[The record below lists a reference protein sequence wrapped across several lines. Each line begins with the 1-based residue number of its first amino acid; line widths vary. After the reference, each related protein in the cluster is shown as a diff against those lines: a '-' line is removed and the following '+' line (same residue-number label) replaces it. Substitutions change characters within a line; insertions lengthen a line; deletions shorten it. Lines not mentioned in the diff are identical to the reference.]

1 MKKKFFVILS
11 ILFWLTGTVCGQE
24 SISLNGKWEMG
35 EGRHYSQ
42 TVEVPGIHCDPT
54 KMNNDTLWYRREVIL
69 PKGTWTYATLQ
80 LKGARFAPAVFVDG
94 QQVSRADG
102 GMAPTFH
109 LLNNQTVKPGKAIT
123 LEVALTSLKDLPKID
138 ASYIAVSDHWRSNV
152 SSSLWDDVVLHLHGV
167 DHVVNVIPESDTRH
181 KQLTL
186 SFFVDNVMNQTG
198 KGQYTLDISDRQGN
212 RLIKLTGN
220 YQNGKNTVKTSYKG
234 ILEEWSPEAPN
245 LYNIG
250 ITLRHGKKISDRIT
264 RKLGIKQF
272 EVRGKQFYLN
282 GRPCKLRGGSI
293 TWHRW
298 MRSPEGPTLGY
309 DVMWFRE
316 NVLGRM
322 KDLGANE
329 VNFHL
334 GLAPT
339 RLLDLCDEMGM
350 LVCYEWSFFH
360 GMPATEQSCREQYG
374 RWMAS
379 SMEHPC
385 AAYYY
390 PYNETSGKEL
400 ETAWNAL
407 NDVLK
412 DYPTVVVAHRD
423 IMHLHKYWWS
433 IFENLG
439 VYYDNYLQFDQAVM
453 ADEFGGNY
461 LDKNGDYGGYPSV
474 KESFLRFCGRNNT
487 KTQRLRQQIL
497 STGKIAEYWRRT
509 GVAGWTPYTIISSYE
524 DGNSW
529 FQGDMQE
536 GNPMP
541 VWDSMAA
548 SWSPQSVSMDIWDVN
563 YTPGQHIR
571 VPLYYFN
578 DLGQDATLK
587 ARVSITD
594 SLGNSFLQIDTEN
607 LTPAYSHQ
615 TDTLTI
621 ALPNATGYY
630 TLQAELI
637 NRPRDIKYP
646 VTSKWNFR
654 IYNATVSNK
663 VLNARIYVPN
673 NEYELK
679 TMLSAKG
686 LTNMSTLDKADII
699 LLSSVSWQQLAS
711 GDQKINQMIERAI
724 KKGTSVVMLDVGPQ
738 SYGKGYPVEGES
750 LKSLLNPP
758 SVSDPKLYDY
768 PLFGSIIF
776 HFKEAA
782 EAETNIFPDSKDSS
796 LWTYLPDGYRGM
808 WNGLRGDLVLPA
820 WEMEVQGVNADLF
833 LEQWTARGA
842 NESIIKSGQPYYAY
856 ELHGYYDFSTR
867 ANDEETRERLKASV
881 MQKIEDSPSLAVFI
895 NPNIPIKQTD
905 ISAGYRNANTGMA
918 KHMIRMVNAG
928 KNLTKV
934 PVIKIEFGEGKGNLI
949 VSQLLTAGRLSH
961 LGETGEPYERRY
973 DETAVQMVLNMIEQT
988 LNIQ

>member
-1 MKKKFFVILS
+1 MKERILVTLS
-11 ILFWLTGTVCGQE
+11 ILFWLAGPAVSQE
-24 SISLNGKWEMG
+24 SMLLNGQWEMG
-35 EGRHYSQ
+35 ECRHYSQ

-54 KMNNDTLWYRREVIL
+54 KMNNDTLWYRRKVIL
-69 PKGTWTYATLQ
+69 PKGTWAYATLQ

-109 LLNNQTVKPGKAIT
+109 LLNNKTVKPGKAIT
-123 LEVALTSLKDLPKID
+123 LEVALTSLKDLPKTD

-212 RLIKLTGN
+212 RLITLTGN

-245 LYNIG
+245 LYNIS
-250 ITLRHGKKISDRIT
+250 ITLRHGKKISDHIT
-264 RKLGIKQF
+264 QKLGIKQF

-309 DVMWFRE
+309 DVKWFRE

-350 LVCYEWSFFH
+350 LVRYEWSFFH

-400 ETAWNAL
+400 KTAWNAL

-474 KESFLRFCGRNNT
+474 KESFLRFCGRYNT
-487 KTQRLRQQIL
+487 KAQRLKQQTL

-509 GVAGWTPYTIISSYE
+509 DVAGWTPYTIISSYE
-524 DGNSW
+524 DGNNW
-529 FQGDMQE
+529 FLGDMRE
-536 GNPMP
+536 GHPMP

-548 SWSPQSVSMDIWDVN
+548 AWSPQAVSLDTWDVN
-563 YTPGQHIR
+563 YVPGQSIS
-571 VPLYYFN
+571 VPVCYFN
-578 DLGQDATLK
+578 DLGQDAMLK
-587 ARVSITD
+587 ARISVTD
-594 SLGNSFLQIDTEN
+594 SMGHSLLQINTER
-607 LTPAYSHQ
+607 LTPAYSHR

-621 ALPNATGYY
+621 ALPDATGRY
-630 TLQAELI
+630 TLQAELQ
-637 NRPRDIKYP
+637 NRPKGIRYP

-654 IYNATVSNK
+654 IFKAAVPHRTSK
-663 VLNARIYVPN
+663 ARIYVP
-673 NEYELK
+673 EDEVELLA
-679 TMLSAKG
+679 MLSAKG
-686 LTNMSTLDKADII
+686 LNRTGTLDKANVM
-699 LLSSVSWQQLAS
+699 LLSSISWRRLSS
-711 GDQKINQMIERAI
+711 GDQRINQMIERAI
-724 KKGTSVVMLDVGPQ
+724 NNGISVVMLDVGPQ
-738 SYGKGYPVEGES
+738 LYGKGYPVEGES

-758 SVSDPKLYDY
+758 SVSNPKLYDY
-768 PLFGSIIF
+768 PLFGSIII

-782 EAETNIFPDSKDSS
+782 EAETNIFPDSKDAS
-796 LWTYLPDGYRGM
+796 LWAYLPDGYRGM

-820 WEMEVQGVNADLF
+820 WEMEVRGVNADLF
-833 LEQWTARGA
+833 LEQWAARGA
-842 NESIIKSGQPYYAY
+842 DEAVIKSGQPYYAY
-856 ELHGYYDFSTR
+856 ELHGYYDYSTK
-867 ANDEETRERLKASV
+867 ANDEETLQRLRASV

-934 PVIKIEFGEGKGNLI
+934 PVVKIEFGEGKGNLL
-949 VSQLLTAGRLSH
+949 VSQLLTSGRISH
-961 LGETGEPYERRY
+961 LSETEKPYERRY
-973 DETAVQMVLNMIEQT
+973 DETAIQMVLNIIEQT